1 MSISHKLTI
10 TLQAHSPSGDAP
22 ALGGRGFLYE
32 VAGLPGNEQVQ
43 IVSSA
48 GGKKSSWQIH
58 YVATRQKTGDYK
70 TKEEALSAL
79 AATSQPKTLEE
90 IKKSGPGARVYKN
103 SVRNRDLPG
112 GVLEVLDRLLVT
124 CQRRMYGT
132 AHYVLEG
139 DKANRHK
146 VRVHKTLGRS
156 RPPIPSSSMDFR
168 SHSTRL
174 KLPSY

>member
-1 MSISHKLTI
+1 MSINHKLTI
-10 TLQAHSPSGDAP
+10 TPQAHCPSGDVA
-22 ALGGRGFLYE
+22 ALAGRGFLYE

-90 IKKSGPGARVYKN
+90 IKKVALALGYTKIQCETVISPAVYLKYWTGF
-103 SVRNRDLPG
+103 SSHVKG
-112 GVLEVLDRLLVT
+112 G
-124 CQRRMYGT
+124 MYAT

-139 DKANRHK
+139 DKSNRHK
-146 VRVHKTLGRS
+146 VRVHKTLADHAHRYLLS
-156 RPPIPSSSMDFR
+156 
-168 SHSTRL
+168 
-174 KLPSY
+174 